1 MPDTTPRDLGLK
13 ALPLTLLATA
23 VVGYFPLAVA
33 KYGGLLPGLD
43 MSPSS
48 VLFLLAFLD
57 VPYGW
62 RHTLLIYVELFGT
75 PVAFLAWHPRLL
87 LGSRDFPRRSAVL
100 IGVIAILSGLY
111 YATRW
116 GQTFHTTYQGS
127 VYAYTCL
134 KFNLMLGAMASLAVV
149 GWRRH
154 PSFGLNLTAHACIF
168 RSKATTHSSRR
179 RPPIPI
185 EGDH

>member
-1 MPDTTPRDLGLK
+1 MPNRTNRGLGLK

-23 VVGYFPLAVA
+23 AVGFFPWASA
-33 KYGGLLPGLD
+33 DYASLLPR
-43 MSPSS
+43 MSTAPTS
-48 VLFLLAFLD
+48 VLFLLAFLP

-62 RHTLLIYVELFGT
+62 RHTLLIYVELFGP

-87 LGSRDFPRRSAVL
+87 LGSRDFPRRSVVL
-100 IGVIAILSGLY
+100 LGVIAILSFLY

-116 GQTFHTTYQGS
+116 GQAMTFQGS

-134 KFNLMLGAMASLAVV
+134 KFNIMLGAMAFLAAV

-154 PSFGLNLTAHACIF
+154 PGFGLNLTAHALLF
-168 RSKATTHSSRR
+168 MWLTSFAF
-179 RPPIPI
+179 P
-185 EGDH
+185 ELGDFG